1 MWPVLGKADY
11 KNFNYIE
18 VKNLEQLI
26 FMMDIWLDDY
36 EINFIIICLHSGVSN
51 FFIVFLASP
60 TIIDR
65 HFSITTTQSSHNNTK
80 NSLLS

>member
-18 VKNLEQLI
+18 VKHLEQLI
-26 FMMDIWLDDY
+26 FMMDIWLDDK
-36 EINFIIICLHSGVSN
+36 INFIIICLHSGVSN

-65 HFSITTTQSSHNNTK
+65 HFSITTTQSSHNNKKK